1 MPEYH
6 LDPEV
11 VLIGFL
17 PPLLYAAA
25 LRTSLVDVRANRQ
38 AIGILAVGAVVF
50 TTVVVGLVAWA
61 VIPGVSLAAAF
72 ALGAVVSPPDAVAAT
87 TIARKVGM
95 PRRIVVDPRGREP
108 AQRRDRPGRA
118 AHDDRR
124 DRHARSPC
132 SRSAATSSLAAGGG
146 IVVGLAV
153 AAVLAAARKRVQDPV
168 LDTTLSLVAPFITY
182 LAAEAV
188 DASGV
193 LAVVIV
199 GLLLGHKSPALQ
211 SASSRLAEQTNWR
224 TITFVLENAVFLLI
238 GLQVQQVVRERDR
251 RRLRRLP
258 ARPDLRGRPARD
270 PADPDRL
277 GVRRDGRLPVR
288 HRRRCASSAWSW
300 SHATLV
306 SWAGMRGVVTL
317 AAAFVLPDETPH
329 RDVLVL
335 AAFAV
340 VGGTLLVNGTTLPWL
355 VRRLDLPG
363 PDPAE
368 DALEEAALLS
378 KATRAGLARLE
389 ELKAE
394 GDDPA
399 VIERLEERTRSRAD
413 AAWERLGRAERR
425 RDAQRAVP
433 PAAPGDAAR
442 RARASCSRRA
452 TAARSTT
459 RCCATCSTCSTPR
472 SRCSTGSRTRAATVE
487 RELVAR
493 IDRAEDCEH
502 LKQAPVSVRPNTPE
516 GCEECLRDGTH
527 WVHLRLCLTC
537 GHVGCCDSSPQ
548 RHADRALPRDRAPG
562 DAQLRDRRGLALVL
576 RRRAP
581 GLSCGRQVLTRRGDQ
596 ARGLIGVQADLG
608 DRLGAAAHR
617 DSERSPEPDVDVG
630 AAAHHHVEHHRL
642 LVAVELDRL
651 PGVAAAL
658 AHSDRGDGLPRH
670 SEVDAGA
677 PA

>member
-1 MPEYH
+1 MNEALQILALVVAVAVVAAASRRLGLSAPLVLVVVGLVASLVPGVPEYRI
-6 LDPEV
+6 DPDV

-38 AIGILAVGAVVF
+38 AIGIMAVGAVVF
-50 TTVVVGLVAWA
+50 TTLLVGLVAWA
-61 VIPGVSLAAAF
+61 VIPGVSPAGAF

-95 PRRIVVDPRGREP
+95 PRRIVAILEGESLLNDATALVALRTTTAAILASVSVLGVAGRFV
-108 AQRRDRPGRA
+108 
-118 AHDDRR
+118 
-124 DRHARSPC
+124 
-132 SRSAATSSLAAGGG
+132 LAAGGG
-146 IVVGLAV
+146 IVIGLAM
-153 AAVLAAARKRVQDPV
+153 AAVLALARKRVQDPV
-168 LDTTLSLVAPFITY
+168 LDTTLSLVAPFLTY

-188 DASGV
+188 HASGV

-238 GLQVQQVVRERDR
+238 GLQLRTVVQNATEGNLTSRQLAGICVAVLLATLVTRIVWVFSATAAYRYGTATMR
-251 RRLRRLP
+251 
-258 ARPDLRGRPARD
+258 AN
-270 PADPDRL
+270 
-277 GVRRDGRLPVR
+277 
-288 HRRRCASSAWSW
+288 AWSW
-300 SHATLV
+300 SAATLT

-317 AAAFVLPDETPH
+317 AAAFVLPEETPR
-329 RDVLVL
+329 RDVLIL

-378 KATRAGLARLE
+378 KATRAGLARLD

-399 VIERLEERTRSRAD
+399 VIERLEERARSRAD
-413 AAWERLGRAERR
+413 AAWERLGAPSDDETPSESYRRLRQEMLHAERDVVLKA
-425 RDAQRAVP
+425 RDSGKVDDEVLRDVMNLL
-433 PAAPGDAAR
+433 DAEESLLDR
-442 RARASCSRRA
+442 LEDKSS
-452 TAARSTT
+452 
-459 RCCATCSTCSTPR
+459 
-472 SRCSTGSRTRAATVE
+472 TVE

-493 IDRAEDCEH
+493 GDRVGCQH
-502 LKQAPVSVRPNTPE
+502 LKDAPVSIRPNTPD

-537 GHVGCCDSSPQ
+537 GHVGCCDSSPE
-548 RHADRALPRDRAPG
+548 RH
-562 DAQLRDRRGLALVL
+562 
-576 RRRAP
+576 
-581 GLSCGRQVLTRRGDQ
+581 
-596 ARGLIGVQADLG
+596 
-608 DRLGAAAHR
+608 AAAHFHEGGHPVMR
-617 DSERSPEPDVDVG
+617 SFETGEAWRWCFVDERLG
-630 AAAHHHVEHHRL
+630 
-642 LVAVELDRL
+642 
-651 PGVAAAL
+651 
-658 AHSDRGDGLPRH
+658 
-670 SEVDAGA
+670 
-677 PA
+677 

>member
-1 MPEYH
+1 MNEALQILALVVAVAVVAAASRRLGLSAPLVLVVVGLVASLVPGVPEYRI
-6 LDPEV
+6 DPDV

-38 AIGILAVGAVVF
+38 AIGIMAVGAVVF
-50 TTVVVGLVAWA
+50 TTLLVGLVAWA
-61 VIPGVSLAAAF
+61 VIPGVSPAGAF

-95 PRRIVVDPRGREP
+95 PRRIVAILEGESLLNDATALVALRTTTAAILATVSVLGVAGRFV
-108 AQRRDRPGRA
+108 
-118 AHDDRR
+118 
-124 DRHARSPC
+124 
-132 SRSAATSSLAAGGG
+132 LAAGGG
-146 IVVGLAV
+146 IVIGLAM
-153 AAVLAAARKRVQDPV
+153 AAVLALARKRVQDPV
-168 LDTTLSLVAPFITY
+168 LDTTLSLVAPFLTY

-188 DASGV
+188 HASGV

-238 GLQVQQVVRERDR
+238 GLQLRTVVQNATEGNLTSRQLAGICVAVLLATLVTRIVWVFSATAAYRYGTATMR
-251 RRLRRLP
+251 
-258 ARPDLRGRPARD
+258 AN
-270 PADPDRL
+270 
-277 GVRRDGRLPVR
+277 
-288 HRRRCASSAWSW
+288 AWSW
-300 SHATLV
+300 SAATLT

-317 AAAFVLPDETPH
+317 AAAFVLPEETPR
-329 RDVLVL
+329 RDVLIL

-378 KATRAGLARLE
+378 KATRAGLARLD

-399 VIERLEERTRSRAD
+399 VIERLEERARSRAD
-413 AAWERLGRAERR
+413 AAWERLGAPSDDETPSESYRRLRQEMLHAERDVVLKA
-425 RDAQRAVP
+425 RDSGKVDDEVLRDVMNLL
-433 PAAPGDAAR
+433 DAEESLLDR
-442 RARASCSRRA
+442 LEDKSS
-452 TAARSTT
+452 
-459 RCCATCSTCSTPR
+459 
-472 SRCSTGSRTRAATVE
+472 TVE

-493 IDRAEDCEH
+493 GDRVGCQH
-502 LKQAPVSVRPNTPE
+502 LKDAPVSIRPNTPD

-537 GHVGCCDSSPQ
+537 GHVGCCDSSPE
-548 RHADRALPRDRAPG
+548 RH
-562 DAQLRDRRGLALVL
+562 
-576 RRRAP
+576 
-581 GLSCGRQVLTRRGDQ
+581 
-596 ARGLIGVQADLG
+596 
-608 DRLGAAAHR
+608 AAAHFHEGGHPVMR
-617 DSERSPEPDVDVG
+617 SFETGEAWRWCFVDERLG
-630 AAAHHHVEHHRL
+630 
-642 LVAVELDRL
+642 
-651 PGVAAAL
+651 
-658 AHSDRGDGLPRH
+658 
-670 SEVDAGA
+670 
-677 PA
+677 